1 MRVEQTELPEVLVLE
16 PAVLTDQRGEFF
28 ESYRADRYA
37 RVTETVFVQD
47 NVSVSGRRVL
57 RGLHLQEPRTQ
68 AKLVSVL
75 EGEVFDVAVDVRVGS
90 PTFGKY
96 VARVLSSEN
105 RLQLF
110 IPGGF
115 AHGFVVLGDQAI
127 FSYKCS
133 DYYDAPSELTI
144 RWDDPEIGIPWPVRD
159 VVISPRDAAA
169 PPISALRDRLPRYP
183 SR

>member
-1 MRVEQTELPEVLVLE
+1 MRVEQTELPGVVLLE
-16 PAVLTDQRGEFF
+16 PRVLTDQRGEFF

-37 RVTETVFVQD
+37 RITETQFVQD

-90 PTFGKY
+90 PTFGKC
-96 VARVLSSEN
+96 VARILSREN

-115 AHGFVVLGDQAI
+115 AHGFVVLSEQAI
-127 FSYKCS
+127 FCYKCS
-133 DYYDAPSELTI
+133 DYYDAPSEITI
-144 RWDDPEIGIPWPVRD
+144 RWDDSELAIPWPVRD
-159 VVISPRDAAA
+159 VIVSPRDAAA
-169 PPISALRDRLPRYP
+169 PPLSALHDRLPRYTE
-183 SR
+183 R